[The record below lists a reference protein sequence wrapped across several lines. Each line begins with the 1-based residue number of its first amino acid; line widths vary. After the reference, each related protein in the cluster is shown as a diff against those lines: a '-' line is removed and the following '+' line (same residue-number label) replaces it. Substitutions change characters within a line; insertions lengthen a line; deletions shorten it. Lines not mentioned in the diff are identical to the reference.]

1 MRKKGEEMD
10 SRDSVSLKVAG
21 RSYVGWTNV
30 SVVTDLKSLFRSFSV
45 SGSRRIDGSGVA
57 KVDFHVGDSVEVFIG
72 ADKVITGLVTKVDV
86 VYKSSSVSITVQ
98 GMGRLWAMCTSA
110 LPPGV
115 PRSYENMSLPRLL
128 ETIAGPFGV
137 QVVSNVQVLDKES
150 MSFSSE
156 DTVEE
161 KLKSF
166 LKRKSFLLTESE
178 DGRLVIEKAQG
189 AGSTY
194 ESLESGKNILS
205 GQRTDDA
212 QGLYSQYVVYGQGTN
227 PDSVRGVS
235 DNQLRRRLYGSFGVV
250 RVLAKK
256 QTGNATQTDVDA
268 RASLIHAYSEG
279 SVTKLVYTV
288 RGFRQSNGDLW
299 IPNQMVTV
307 KDSLLDID
315 GKYLIIGVAYEI
327 SSTGSTT
334 KLTLQSPLALL
345 PTELE
350 SAEQKAKASTVASN
364 LNSIGQV
371 GSADWTRA

>member
-1 MRKKGEEMD
+1 MD

-30 SVVTDLKSLFRSFSV
+30 SVVTDLKSLFRSFSA
-45 SGSRRIDGSGVA
+45 SGSRRIDGGGVA
-57 KVDFHVGDSVEVFIG
+57 KVEFHVGDSVEVFIG

-110 LPPGV
+110 LPLGV
-115 PRSYENMSLPRLL
+115 PRSYENMPLPRLL
-128 ETIAGPFGV
+128 ETIAGHFGV
-137 QVVSNVQVLDKES
+137 RVVSTVQVLDKES

-156 DTVEE
+156 DTVGE
-161 KLKSF
+161 KLKGF
-166 LKRKSFLLTESE
+166 LKRKSILLTEDAE
-178 DGRLVIEKAQG
+178 GRLVIEKAQSSG
-189 AGSTY
+189 TAC
-194 ESLESGKNILS
+194 EHIESGKNILN
-205 GQRTDDA
+205 GQKTDDA
-212 QGLYSQYVVYGQGTN
+212 QGLYSLYVVYGQGAN
-227 PDSVRGVS
+227 PDSTRSVQ
-235 DNQLRRRLYGSFGVV
+235 DNQLRYGYKGSLRQI
-250 RVLAKK
+250 RVLGKK
-256 QTGNATQTDVDA
+256 QTGNATLTDVRA
-268 RASLIHAYSEG
+268 RARLLYANSEYSV
-279 SVTKLVYTV
+279 STLTYTL

-315 GKYLIIGVAYEI
+315 GKYLIIGVTYEI

-371 GSADWTRA
+371 GSADWTRS